1 MAAEPVLGLIAAPQ
15 VFLYDKPG
23 DPSSSRGIGPQTDEV
38 FSGWAVQI
46 LEDGPASW
54 IRIRTHYGY
63 EGWIRREAHRI
74 LTVDELAD
82 RQDTDRFPMVA
93 DSWTDLHAEPSVKGD
108 LLATLPRS
116 SIVERLPDP
125 DRDGWVL
132 LRAADGTEGW
142 GQPRALRDRRDDDL
156 FFLEGKGSRAWF
168 RQHGEQKRKQAP
180 EEELRTGA
188 VRSALSWLGTPY
200 RWGGKSAA
208 GIDCSGLAFMSW
220 MENGLLIWRDASIL
234 PDYPL
239 SPVDRSRLE
248 AGDLIFF
255 PGHVAVYIGNSRY
268 IHATAYRNTPRV
280 TVNSLDPDDPEY
292 RRDLAESITACG
304 SLFG

>member
-1 MAAEPVLGLIAAPQ
+1 
-15 VFLYDKPG
+15 
-23 DPSSSRGIGPQTDEV
+23 
-38 FSGWAVQI
+38 
-46 LEDGPASW
+46 
-54 IRIRTHYGY
+54 
-63 EGWIRREAHRI
+63 
-74 LTVDELAD
+74 
-82 RQDTDRFPMVA
+82 
-93 DSWTDLHAEPSVKGD
+93 
-108 LLATLPRS
+108 
-116 SIVERLPDP
+116 
-125 DRDGWVL
+125 
-132 LRAADGTEGW
+132 
-142 GQPRALRDRRDDDL
+142 
-156 FFLEGKGSRAWF
+156 
-168 RQHGEQKRKQAP
+168 
-180 EEELRTGA
+180 
-188 VRSALSWLGTPY
+188 
-200 RWGGKSAA
+200 
-208 GIDCSGLAFMSW
+208 MSW

>member
-1 MAAEPVLGLIAAPQ
+1 MSVCLTRTGTAGFCCGLPTARKDGDSPQPCGTAWTSSASSWPLSAA
-15 VFLYDKPG
+15 
-23 DPSSSRGIGPQTDEV
+23 
-38 FSGWAVQI
+38 
-46 LEDGPASW
+46 
-54 IRIRTHYGY
+54 
-63 EGWIRREAHRI
+63 
-74 LTVDELAD
+74 
-82 RQDTDRFPMVA
+82 
-93 DSWTDLHAEPSVKGD
+93 
-108 LLATLPRS
+108 
-116 SIVERLPDP
+116 
-125 DRDGWVL
+125 
-132 LRAADGTEGW
+132 
-142 GQPRALRDRRDDDL
+142 
-156 FFLEGKGSRAWF
+156 RAWF

-180 EEELRTGA
+180 EEELRAGA